1 MVSKALLE
9 TTVYR
14 EMNINNFDQLLSNTE
29 NYTFLIIYI
38 GVHMYIQGSFE
49 LKFKVSSIDLLIQE
63 KQFTPLPLT

>member
-14 EMNINNFDQLLSNTE
+14 EMNINNFDQPLSNTE
-29 NYTFLIIYI
+29 NYTFLIIFI
-38 GVHMYIQGSFE
+38 GVNMYIQGSFE

-63 KQFTPLPLT
+63 K

>member
-9 TTVYR
+9 TTFYR

-38 GVHMYIQGSFE
+38 GVNMYIQGSFE

-63 KQFTPLPLT
+63 K

>member
-29 NYTFLIIYI
+29 NYTFLIICI
-38 GVHMYIQGSFE
+38 GVNMYIQGSFE
-49 LKFKVSSIDLLIQE
+49 LKF
-63 KQFTPLPLT
+63 

>member
-29 NYTFLIIYI
+29 NNTFLIIYI
-38 GVHMYIQGSFE
+38 GVNMYIQGPFE

-63 KQFTPLPLT
+63 K